1 MGSGLGPWADC
12 EVSESQGLLSWKP
25 VYAKLALHGIAWH
38 SQSASLDNPLCDITV
53 TALRTS
59 WRRKPSI
66 RGAICI
72 QLQARRFALHRCQH
86 AVQWPYS
93 RTDLY
98 RPQAAWGGSLM
109 FFDVLYPSNRV
120 CDLSRTTSDSLA
132 KKNISCRKQA
142 KIFLGRT
149 KHSCTA
155 FTVKCTFLY

>member
-1 MGSGLGPWADC
+1 MGSGLGPWVDC
-12 EVSESQGLLSWKP
+12 EVSEPRGLLFWKS
-25 VYAKLALHGIAWH
+25 VYAKLASHGIAWH
-38 SQSASLDNPLCDITV
+38 GQSASLDNPLCDITV
-53 TALRTS
+53 TVPRTS

-132 KKNISCRKQA
+132 KKT
-142 KIFLGRT
+142 FLAEDRLRYSLAT
-149 KHSCTA
+149 PNTA
-155 FTVKCTFLY
+155 LTVKCTLLY